1 MTKES
6 GVRSQEPGGGRTL
19 TPTSSHRGRESSPG
33 PRPSPLAPRP
43 SLLATRYFLALLVF
57 IGAFLVFQDRA
68 ERVGYNTDEGQ
79 AIWPSQ
85 YFQFVFLDHQ
95 VGSPVWDENYWT
107 LTQTPVYRY
116 IIGAG
121 IWLGGQQFTP
131 LDFDFRS
138 DEVRGPNR
146 AKYFDP
152 RTYDDERKLA
162 EQRRVPRPSADVL
175 NAARRPMVLLGAGAA
190 AMLFLVGCELAGIV
204 AGLVAAVGFVAAP
217 FVLTLMPRAH
227 TEAPF
232 IFFMLLALWL
242 CILTIR
248 GSRPLLYGGLAGLA
262 AGLSAGSKLTGVL
275 EIASLGAFAAGAL
288 ALVVLVRMPAV
299 AAWIGSRAS
308 FVRAGQWSAL
318 ATVVGL
324 VVFLAVNPLLW
335 PDPIGRVQAM
345 LAFRQ
350 QEMFGQ
356 RTLNAELATPDSTV
370 GRTVLLARQ
379 SLVGEMPLARR
390 TGLPVEA
397 ILAVGGLAVLGWRI
411 WRARQAGGLVDAD
424 ALLLVW
430 LLVFVVGT
438 APNLGIDWDRYYL
451 PTVALGLLLAG
462 VGAEAGVGAIVG
474 TVRRTVSN
482 RAASHDTPSASAATP
497 PPIPTARSGSAG

>member
-1 MTKES
+1 
-6 GVRSQEPGGGRTL
+6 V
-19 TPTSSHRGRESSPG
+19 
-33 PRPSPLAPRP
+33 LAV
-43 SLLATRYFLALLVF
+43 LVF
-57 IGAFLVFQDRA
+57 AGALAVFWDRA

-95 VGSPVWDENYWT
+95 LGSPVWDENYWT
-107 LTQTPVYRY
+107 LTQVPVYRY

-121 IWLGGQQFTP
+121 IWLSGQQFTP
-131 LDFDFRS
+131 LDLNFRG
-138 DEVRGPNR
+138 DEVRGPDR
-146 AKYFDP
+146 AKYLDA

-175 NAARRPMVLLGAGAA
+175 KAARRPMVLLGAGAA
-190 AMLFLVGCELAGIV
+190 AMLFLVGCELVGIV
-204 AGLVAAVGFVAAP
+204 AGLAAAVSFVAAP

-242 CILTIR
+242 SIR
-248 GSRPLLYGGLAGLA
+248 ATRGQRPLLLGALAGLA

-275 EIASLGAFAAGAL
+275 ELATFGAFAVGAFGLLL
-288 ALVVLVRMPAV
+288 AARLPAV
-299 AAWIGSRAS
+299 AAWIGPRAS
-308 FVRAGQWSAL
+308 FARAWRWSTVA
-318 ATVVGL
+318 AVVGL
-324 VVFLAVNPLLW
+324 VVFVAVNPLLW
-335 PDPIGRVQAM
+335 SNPIGRVQAM

-356 RTLNAELATPDSTV
+356 RTLNEELATPESTV
-370 GRTVLLARQ
+370 GRTVLLLRQ
-379 SLVGEMPLARR
+379 SFVGEMPLARR
-390 TGLPVEA
+390 TGLPIEA
-397 ILAVGGLAVLGWRI
+397 VFAGVGVAVLGWRVL
-411 WRARQAGGLVDAD
+411 RARRSGGLVGAE
-424 ALLLVW
+424 ATLLVW

-462 VGAEAGVGAIVG
+462 VGVEAGVWAIVG
-474 TVRRTVSN
+474 AARRSGSS
-482 RAASHDTPSASAATP
+482 RAASDERPSASAATP

>member
-1 MTKES
+1 VTGE
-6 GVRSQEPGGGRTL
+6 Q
-19 TPTSSHRGRESSPG
+19 TSSQQTSRRADEFEAGQQTSSKQSREPRLSPT
-33 PRPSPLAPRP
+33 R
-43 SLLATRYFLALLVF
+43 LLPTRLLLTRLLALLVF
-57 IGAFLVFQDRA
+57 VGALAVFGERA

-79 AIWPSQ
+79 AMWPSQ

-95 VGSPVWDENYWT
+95 LGSPVWDENYWT
-107 LTQTPVYRY
+107 LTQVPVYRY

-121 IWLGGQQFTP
+121 IWLGGQSFTP
-131 LDFDFRS
+131 LDLDFRS

-146 AKYFDP
+146 ARYFDP

-162 EQRRVPRPSADVL
+162 EQRRVPRPSADAL
-175 NAARRPMVLLGAGAA
+175 KAARRPMVLLGAGAA

-204 AGLVAAVGFVAAP
+204 AGLVAAIGFVAAP

-242 CILTIR
+242 SSR
-248 GSRPLLYGGLAGLA
+248 AVRSPRPLLLGALAGLA

-275 EIASLGAFAAGAL
+275 ELAALGAFAAGAFGL
-288 ALVVLVRMPAV
+288 TLLVRLPAV
-299 AAWIGSRAS
+299 AAWIGPRHS

-318 ATVVGL
+318 AAIVGL

-335 PDPIGRVQAM
+335 SNPIGRVQAM

-356 RTLNAELATPDSTV
+356 RTLNAELATPESTV
-370 GRTVLLARQ
+370 GRAVLLLRQ
-379 SLVGEMPLARR
+379 SFVGEMPLARR

-397 ILAVGGLAVLGWRI
+397 AFAVGGLVVLGWRI
-411 WRARQAGGLVDAD
+411 VRTRQAGGLVGAE
-424 ALLLVW
+424 AMLLVW

-462 VGAEAGVGAIVG
+462 VGAEVGVGAIVG
-474 TVRRTVSN
+474 AVRRGVGS
-482 RAASHDTPSASAATP
+482 RAASQDTPSASAATP